1 MRRIRLYH
9 LAKEL
14 GISNRELLKFLKELG
29 VEVKSHSST
38 IDEETAQA
46 VKDLVEEER
55 RGRKKAPERAPRPKP
70 SPDKEAPPPKPR
82 REEKRILK
90 FSSPPTVAQ
99 LAEAMGMDGADLVAE
114 LFRSGIV
121 APLTQTLEWDIAE
134 RIASEHGY
142 TLLREEEVE
151 AVKKEEAPKEAEE
164 GRLVPVPPVV
174 TVLGHVDHGKTT
186 LLDAIRNTN
195 VADQEVGGITQSI
208 GAYEVE
214 IEGRKITFIDT
225 PGHEAFTAM
234 RARGAQVTHLVVLV
248 VAADDGV
255 MPQTVEAINH
265 ARAAGVPI
273 IVAINKIDKPEA
285 NIERTMRQLAE
296 QGLIP
301 EEWGGETVCVP
312 ISALKKQ
319 NLDTLLE
326 MILLVA
332 DLLEI
337 KADPTGPAEG
347 TVIESKKDPTRGPVA
362 TVIVQKG
369 TLKVGDWVV
378 VGDTYG
384 RVRALLD
391 WQGKPVREAG
401 PSKPVEVVGL
411 EEVPRAG
418 DKLRAVGSRREALEL
433 AERAKEERGA
443 RAPAGV
449 SLESLAAGEE
459 RELRLVVKASTQGAV
474 EAARKA
480 LEQLDSEEIGI
491 RVIHAGVGD
500 VNESD
505 VMLASASRG
514 MVVGFGV
521 GVDPAARRAAEGEG
535 VSIRTYDVIYD
546 LIDDIEAAMLGMLEP
561 EVVEETLGKAEVRA
575 LFKTGRYKVAAGCFV
590 TEGRLVRGK
599 LIRVW
604 RDGKAIWEG
613 MLSSL
618 RRFKDDVNEVMAGL
632 ECGVAVEGFDDF
644 KVGDIIECFDRKE
657 VRRTELTRK
666 RAPLPEGR

>member
-1 MRRIRLYH
+1 
-9 LAKEL
+9 
-14 GISNRELLKFLKELG
+14 
-29 VEVKSHSST
+29 
-38 IDEETAQA
+38 
-46 VKDLVEEER
+46 
-55 RGRKKAPERAPRPKP
+55 
-70 SPDKEAPPPKPR
+70 
-82 REEKRILK
+82 
-90 FSSPPTVAQ
+90 
-99 LAEAMGMDGADLVAE
+99 
-114 LFRSGIV
+114 
-121 APLTQTLEWDIAE
+121 
-134 RIASEHGY
+134 
-142 TLLREEEVE
+142 
-151 AVKKEEAPKEAEE
+151 
-164 GRLVPVPPVV
+164 
-174 TVLGHVDHGKTT
+174 
-186 LLDAIRNTN
+186 
-195 VADQEVGGITQSI
+195 VGGITQSI

-332 DLLEI
+332 DLLDI

-575 LFKTGRYKVAAGCFV
+575 LEEGASAGKIPTFTAKRSGHAKAVLNRPPSLLSPKRV
-590 TEGRLVRGK
+590 TAPFLPCQRFERQP
-599 LIRVW
+599 
-604 RDGKAIWEG
+604 
-613 MLSSL
+613 LSPL
-618 RRFKDDVNEVMAGL
+618 RRASSASTEEGTPRSSATLSMARANCL
-632 ECGVAVEGFDDF
+632 SATSSEGAISLALGSASKSMGTATSSRNFA
-644 KVGDIIECFDRKE
+644 
-657 VRRTELTRK
+657 LT
-666 RAPLPEGR
+666 